1 MKSIKALIQKAKQ
14 CNMLINSDDDNDKFL
29 RFKRK
34 YEQVYHI
41 FNIQQFKKT
50 NFCNRIKGYKN
61 INEQGFVKLSWKK
74 GFEYIPSKLY
84 ESEIGAQKS
93 NIEI

>member
-50 NFCNRIKGYKN
+50 NFCNRVKGYKN
-61 INEQGFVKLSWKK
+61 INEQGFVKLS
-74 GFEYIPSKLY
+74 
-84 ESEIGAQKS
+84 
-93 NIEI
+93 

>member
-1 MKSIKALIQKAKQ
+1 
-14 CNMLINSDDDNDKFL
+14 MLINSDDDNDKFL

-50 NFCNRIKGYKN
+50 NFCNRVKGCKN
-61 INEQGFVKLSWKK
+61 INEQGFVKLS
-74 GFEYIPSKLY
+74 
-84 ESEIGAQKS
+84 
-93 NIEI
+93 